1 MDAYQR
7 DFDAVL
13 ICHLY
18 GMPPPVIASE
28 IHKGTSL
35 VAEYLELI
43 DKYLKDVDTMRAH
56 LERGVKVPVALSRES

>member
-1 MDAYQR
+1 LR

-18 GMPPPVIASE
+18 RMPPPVIASV
-28 IHKGTSL
+28 IHKGASL

-43 DKYLKDVDTMRAH
+43 DKYLKDADTMRAH
-56 LERGVKVPVALSRES
+56 LRERGVRVPLALPRGN